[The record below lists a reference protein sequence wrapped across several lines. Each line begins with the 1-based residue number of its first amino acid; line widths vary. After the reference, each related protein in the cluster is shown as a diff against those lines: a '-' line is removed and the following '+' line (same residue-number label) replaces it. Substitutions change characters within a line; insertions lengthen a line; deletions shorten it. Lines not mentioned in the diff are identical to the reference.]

1 MNAAAA
7 IPALRMNSRLG
18 NSRPVSGMVSCGDR
32 VRSSGLPFTAFCP
45 IQPVRGGIVE
55 GEVFA
60 TIQFIKSGHRV
71 QVYATA
77 GGGARRAAVCTSGGH
92 DVLPVYMI
100 KPIGHGGRQNSM
112 QPGPDD
118 DPVIRTHETQGDVDE
133 DRFLRHVGI
142 VRREILPCLELIR
155 RVYRAGSRG

>member
-1 MNAAAA
+1 
-7 IPALRMNSRLG
+7 
-18 NSRPVSGMVSCGDR
+18 
-32 VRSSGLPFTAFCP
+32 
-45 IQPVRGGIVE
+45 
-55 GEVFA
+55 
-60 TIQFIKSGHRV
+60 
-71 QVYATA
+71 
-77 GGGARRAAVCTSGGH
+77 
-92 DVLPVYMI
+92 MI

-142 VRREILPCLELIR
+142 VRGKLREILPCLELIR